1 MLLKGP
7 PQDMPRGI
15 EGGGFFTMLHRITLV
30 AVLVLALASA
40 ASAGTLQDVQKDGFL
55 KCGTHIENPGFSAL
69 DSNGKRVGFDVD
81 FMRAVAA
88 AVNVPEIKFVPLT
101 SKERLPAL
109 QSGEIDLLIRTT
121 TLTMSRDVKL
131 GLDYTTTT
139 LYDGQGMMVRKALG
153 VKNAKEL
160 DGASI
165 CLQTGSTT
173 ELNIADYFR
182 KHNMSYTPV
191 VFDKQAD
198 VRKAYDAGRC
208 DVHTTDVSGL
218 AAQRSLMKNPAE
230 HVILPE
236 VISKEPLGPYVRQGD
251 DQWGDIVRWAVWLTV
266 AAEEKGITKTNVAN
280 MYANSKDPEVQ
291 RMLGK
296 TGSLWTDLGLDTGAP
311 VRVIKA
317 VGNYG
322 EIFERNLGPKT
333 PLRLERGLNAQW
345 TGGGLLYAPPFR

>member
-1 MLLKGP
+1 MLY
-7 PQDMPRGI
+7 RI
-15 EGGGFFTMLHRITLV
+15 GFV
-30 AVLVLALASA
+30 ALLVLLLASFA
-40 ASAGTLQDVQKDGFL
+40 NAGTLQDVQKDKFL

-69 DSNGKRVGFDVD
+69 DSTGKRVGFDVD

-109 QSGEIDLLIRTT
+109 QSGEIDLLVRTT
-121 TLTMSRDVKL
+121 TLTTSRDVKL
-131 GLDYTTTT
+131 GLDFITTT
-139 LYDGQGMMVRKALG
+139 LYDGQGMMVRKSSG
-153 VKNAKEL
+153 IKNAKEL

-182 KHNMSYTPV
+182 KNNMSYTPV

-208 DVHTTDVSGL
+208 DVHTTDISGL
-218 AAQRSLMKNPAE
+218 AAQRSLMQNPGE
-230 HVILPE
+230 HVILPQ

-251 DQWGDIVRWAVWLTV
+251 DQWEDVARWTVWLTI
-266 AAEEKGITKTNVAN
+266 AAEEKGITKANVESKFAS
-280 MYANSKDPEVQ
+280 SKDPEVQ

-296 TGSLWTDLGLDTGAP
+296 TGTLWTDLGLDAGAP

-333 PLRLERGLNAQW
+333 PLRMDRGLNAQW
-345 TGGGLLYAPPFR
+345 TDGGLLYAPPFR

>member
-1 MLLKGP
+1 MKFSRIGLVGLLIL
-7 PQDMPRGI
+7 MS
-15 EGGGFFTMLHRITLV
+15 
-30 AVLVLALASA
+30 ASFVQ
-40 ASAGTLQDVQKDGFL
+40 AGTLQDVQKEGYL

-69 DSNGKRVGFDVD
+69 NSKGERIGFDVD

-88 AVNVPEIKFVPLT
+88 AVNVKEIKFTPLT

-109 QSGEIDLLIRTT
+109 QSGEVDLLIRTT
-121 TLTMSRDVKL
+121 TFTMSRDVKL
-131 GLDYTTTT
+131 GLDTTVTT
-139 LYDGQGMMVRKALG
+139 LYDGQGLMVRKSLG
-153 VKNAKEL
+153 IKSAKEL

-173 ELNIADYFR
+173 ELNVSDYFR
-182 KHNMSYTPV
+182 KNHMNFTPV

-208 DVHTTDVSGL
+208 DVHTTDISGL
-218 AAQRSLMKNPAE
+218 AAQRSLMKNPDE

-236 VISKEPLGPYVRQGD
+236 VISKEPLGPFVRQGD
-251 DQWGDIVRWAVWLTV
+251 DQWADVVRWTINLTI
-266 AAEEKGITKTNVAN
+266 AAEEKGVTQANVED
-280 MYANSKDPEVQ
+280 MYKNSKDPEIQ

-296 TGSLWTDLGLDTGAP
+296 TGSLWKDLGLDQGAP

-322 EIFERNLGPKT
+322 EIFERNLGTKT
-333 PLRLERGLNAQW
+333 PLRMERGLNALW
-345 TGGGLLYAPPFR
+345 TNGGLMYSPPFR

>member
-1 MLLKGP
+1 MKFLRAISVSLVLMLL
-7 PQDMPRGI
+7 
-15 EGGGFFTMLHRITLV
+15 
-30 AVLVLALASA
+30 LASA
-40 ASAGTLQDVQKDGFL
+40 ASAGTLENVRKDGFL
-55 KCGTHIENPGFSAL
+55 KCGTHIENPGFSSL

-109 QSGEIDLLIRTT
+109 QSGEVDLLARTT

-131 GLDYTTTT
+131 GLDFTVTT
-139 LYDGQGMMVRKALG
+139 LYDGQGMMVRKSLG
-153 VKNAKEL
+153 IKSAKEL
-160 DGASI
+160 DGASV

-173 ELNIADYFR
+173 ELNISDYFR
-182 KHNMSYTPV
+182 KNGMKFTPV

-208 DVHTTDVSGL
+208 DVHTTDISGL
-218 AAQRSLMKNPAE
+218 AAQRSLMKDPSE

-251 DQWGDIVRWAVWLTV
+251 DQWEDIVRWTVWLTMS
-266 AAEEKGITKTNVAN
+266 AEEKGITQANVEK
-280 MYANSKDPEVQ
+280 MYAESKDPEVQ

-296 TGSLWTDLGLDTGAP
+296 TGSLWTDLGLDEKAP
-311 VRVIKA
+311 IRIIKA

-322 EIFERNLGPKT
+322 EIFERNLGPNT

-345 TGGGLLYAPPFR
+345 TKGGLIYAPPFR